1 MATAARF
8 AAGGGGSSP
17 PTPGPATSPPAQSQ
31 PTQLIVLPASLHQGT
46 ASGTLVN
53 GVPVIALEQ
62 TGDSSNEST
71 GPADQ
76 ETESQED
83 TIATTS
89 PHFITVTDVSENT
102 YGTEDCLI
110 PNSVRVKTYKEAKE
124 RRRLS
129 LEAVLSNN
137 FHNITLP
144 LIPIA
149 VASSDIEGWVM
160 LNCWG
165 TLPTEITAIGMVA
178 ALVHKGF
185 VKLDDVRREMDR
197 RACWGTMK
205 YVSVEIL
212 VGDLSHRLKMKAW
225 ITYYDDYTYSFYRT
239 PVSNKD
245 RTARSITLVRMDKRR
260 VSVDA
265 AASWAGSAS
274 PLTFELYRRLAGLM
288 SGERLIKFKEGR
300 YGIIFKFIFVMA
312 RREENELFWAYP
324 VYTVGDSTTLYPIT
338 NAGQPQGQYYA
349 TATPT
354 NAAPNSTTAV
364 TGTTVGYTAATG
376 QYVVQHTVD
385 PEALIPS
392 TRIGAQTGSAEYVA
406 TTAGQSTGQVVA
418 VSSNGEEVGSPLGH
432 ATRVSPATVQWLLEN
447 YETAEGVS
455 LPRST
460 LYAHYLRHCSENKLE
475 PVNAASFGKLI
486 RSVFLGLRTRRLGTR
501 GNSKYHY
508 YGIRVKPGSS
518 LVNVED
524 SSSRV
529 VLTSNSS
536 GKAQGTVRPFKRNSE
551 SSEHQTSNGALLQH
565 AAYLGDGSNA
575 IPVFPDM
582 HFTEQLPGD
591 CGYED
596 VDTLKSIY
604 REHLEAFLD
613 AILSLEFNTVESL
626 WREFWRSQYN
636 NNTDECEEEKYLS
649 KSKLFSLCSLE
660 PVQQFIKQVDLVF
673 YQNLIQV
680 LVPDVLKPIP
690 ATLTQSIR
698 NFAKNLESW
707 LTSAMAG
714 APSMM
719 LQIKLSAVSAFS
731 SSLRRYTS
739 LNHLAQA
746 ARAVLHNGN
755 QIGQMLADLNRV
767 DFHSVREQ
775 ASWVCQCDNEIVS
788 RFENDFKLTLQQQ
801 NSLEQWASW
810 LKNVVKSAL
819 KPYEGRPSFSKAARQ
834 FLLKW
839 SFYSSMVIRDLTLR
853 SAASF
858 GSFHLIRLLYDE
870 YMFYLIEHQVAE
882 ATGVVPIAVI
892 LEGIKQDI
900 MQNSL
905 CIYGNNDS
913 VYNGGKLG
921 CVSPTEHLTKRQ
933 KIS

>member
-1 MATAARF
+1 MATTARF
-8 AAGGGGSSP
+8 AAGGSSSP
-17 PTPGPATSPPAQSQ
+17 PTPAPATTPPAQPQ
-31 PTQLIVLPASLHQGT
+31 QTQLIVLPASLHQT
-46 ASGTLVN
+46 ATTAATIVN
-53 GVPVIALEQ
+53 GVPVIDVSALEQ
-62 TGDSSNEST
+62 AADSSNESSAT
-71 GPADQ
+71 AEQQGESH
-76 ETESQED
+76 ETD
-83 TIATTS
+83 PIATSS
-89 PHFITVTDVSENT
+89 PHFITVTVAEGDT
-102 YGTEDCLI
+102 
-110 PNSVRVKTYKEAKE
+110 
-124 RRRLS
+124 
-129 LEAVLSNN
+129 
-137 FHNITLP
+137 
-144 LIPIA
+144 
-149 VASSDIEGWVM
+149 VASHQGYHIQYVE
-160 LNCWG
+160 
-165 TLPTEITAIGMVA
+165 PEIYATQTNGGQAQM
-178 ALVHKGF
+178 
-185 VKLDDVRREMDR
+185 
-197 RACWGTMK
+197 
-205 YVSVEIL
+205 
-212 VGDLSHRLKMKAW
+212 
-225 ITYYDDYTYSFYRT
+225 
-239 PVSNKD
+239 
-245 RTARSITLVRMDKRR
+245 
-260 VSVDA
+260 
-265 AASWAGSAS
+265 
-274 PLTFELYRRLAGLM
+274 
-288 SGERLIKFKEGR
+288 
-300 YGIIFKFIFVMA
+300 
-312 RREENELFWAYP
+312 AYP
-324 VYTVGDSTTLYPIT
+324 VYTVGESATLYPIT
-338 NAGQPQGQYYA
+338 NAGQGQGQYYA
-349 TATPT
+349 AT
-354 NAAPNSTTAV
+354 NSGTTAV
-364 TGTTVGYTAATG
+364 TGTVGYTTTGG
-376 QYVVQHTVD
+376 QYVVQHAVD
-385 PEALIPS
+385 AESLIP
-392 TRIGAQTGSAEYVA
+392 A
-406 TTAGQSTGQVVA
+406 
-418 VSSNGEEVGSPLGH
+418 N
-432 ATRVSPATVQWLLEN
+432 RVSPQTTNAVQWLLEN

-460 LYAHYLRHCSENKLE
+460 LYAHYLRHCAENKLE

-518 LVNVED
+518 LMNMED
-524 SSSRV
+524 PSSRV
-529 VLTSNSS
+529 VLTTSNTS
-536 GKAQGTVRPFKRNSE
+536 GKAQGTVRPFKRNSD
-551 SSEHQTSNGALLQH
+551 SSDTSISNSGLSQH
-565 AAYLGDGSNA
+565 ITYLGDGSNS
-575 IPVFPDM
+575 IPAFPDI
-582 HFTEQLPGD
+582 HFSEPLPDD
-591 CGYED
+591 CGFED

-613 AILSLEFNTVESL
+613 AIVSLEFGTVESL

-636 NNTDECEEEKYLS
+636 NNSDECEEEKYLS
-649 KSKLFSLCSLE
+649 KSKLFSLCNLE
-660 PVQQFIKQVDLVF
+660 PVQHFMRHVDLIF

-714 APSMM
+714 APVAM
-719 LQIKLSAVSAFS
+719 LQIKLTAVSAFS

-746 ARAVLHNGN
+746 ARAVLHNSN

-775 ASWVCQCDNEIVS
+775 ASWVCQCDNEIVA

-819 KPYEGRPSFSKAARQ
+819 KPYEGKPSFSKAARQ

-905 CIYGNNDS
+905 SVYGNNDS
-913 VYNGGKLG
+913 VGNGNVNNKLG
-921 CVSPTEHLTKRQ
+921 CVSPSEQLSKRP

>member
-1 MATAARF
+1 MINYCLDIKEDPDRSSLGDATMATTARF
-8 AAGGGGSSP
+8 AAGGSSSP
-17 PTPGPATSPPAQSQ
+17 PTPTPATTPPAQPQ
-31 PTQLIVLPASLHQGT
+31 QTQLIVLPASLQT
-46 ASGTLVN
+46 TSSGTIVN
-53 GVPVIALEQ
+53 GVPVIDVSALEQ
-62 TGDSSNEST
+62 AADSSNEST
-71 GPADQ
+71 ATADHQ
-76 ETESQED
+76 TETHETDPLSSG
-83 TIATTS
+83 S
-89 PHFITVTDVSENT
+89 PHFITVTVAEGDT
-102 YGTEDCLI
+102 
-110 PNSVRVKTYKEAKE
+110 
-124 RRRLS
+124 
-129 LEAVLSNN
+129 
-137 FHNITLP
+137 
-144 LIPIA
+144 
-149 VASSDIEGWVM
+149 VASHQGYHIQYVE
-160 LNCWG
+160 
-165 TLPTEITAIGMVA
+165 PEI
-178 ALVHKGF
+178 
-185 VKLDDVRREMDR
+185 
-197 RACWGTMK
+197 
-205 YVSVEIL
+205 Y
-212 VGDLSHRLKMKAW
+212 
-225 ITYYDDYTYSFYRT
+225 
-239 PVSNKD
+239 
-245 RTARSITLVRMDKRR
+245 
-260 VSVDA
+260 
-265 AASWAGSAS
+265 ASQTNGGQAQ
-274 PLTFELYRRLAGLM
+274 M
-288 SGERLIKFKEGR
+288 
-300 YGIIFKFIFVMA
+300 
-312 RREENELFWAYP
+312 AYP
-324 VYTVGDSTTLYPIT
+324 VYTVGESATLYPIT
-338 NAGQPQGQYYA
+338 NTGQGQGQYY
-349 TATPT
+349 TAT
-354 NAAPNSTTAV
+354 NAGTTTV
-364 TGTTVGYTAATG
+364 TGTVGYTTTGG

-385 PEALIPS
+385 AESLIPS
-392 TRIGAQTGSAEYVA
+392 NRVSPQTTNAETNYVA
-406 TTAGQSTGQVVA
+406 TATVHASQSAGQVVA
-418 VSSNGEEVGSPLGH
+418 GEDVGSALGH

-460 LYAHYLRHCSENKLE
+460 LYAHYLRHCAENKLE

-508 YGIRVKPGSS
+508 YGIRVKPGSA
-518 LVNVED
+518 LMNIED
-524 SSSRV
+524 QSSRV
-529 VLTSNSS
+529 VLNTTNTT
-536 GKAQGTVRPFKRNSE
+536 GKAQGTVRPFKRNSDP
-551 SSEHQTSNGALLQH
+551 SDSITNSTLSQH
-565 AAYLGDGSNA
+565 VSYLGDGSSA
-575 IPVFPDM
+575 IPAFPDI
-582 HFTEQLPGD
+582 HFSQPLPED
-591 CGYED
+591 CGFED

-613 AILSLEFNTVESL
+613 AILSLEFSTVESL

-636 NNTDECEEEKYLS
+636 NNSDECEEEKYLS
-649 KSKLFSLCSLE
+649 KAKLFSLCNLE
-660 PVQQFIKQVDLVF
+660 PVQQFMRQVDLVF

-714 APSMM
+714 APSGM
-719 LQIKLSAVSAFS
+719 LQIKLTAVSAFS

-746 ARAVLHNGN
+746 ARAVLHNSN

-775 ASWVCQCDNEIVS
+775 ASWVCQCDNEIVA

-819 KPYEGRPSFSKAARQ
+819 KPYEGKPSFSKAARQ

-900 MQNSL
+900 MENSL
-905 CIYGNNDS
+905 SIYGNNDNFS
-913 VYNGGKLG
+913 SSKLV
-921 CVSPTEHLTKRQ
+921 CSSPSEPLSKRP

>member
-1 MATAARF
+1 MATTARF
-8 AAGGGGSSP
+8 AAGGGSSP
-17 PTPGPATSPPAQSQ
+17 PTPAPATTPPAQPQ
-31 PTQLIVLPASLHQGT
+31 PTQLIVLPASLHQGA

-71 GPADQ
+71 GGPDQ

-83 TIATTS
+83 NITTAS
-89 PHFITVTDVSENT
+89 PHFITVTVAEGD
-102 YGTEDCLI
+102 
-110 PNSVRVKTYKEAKE
+110 
-124 RRRLS
+124 
-129 LEAVLSNN
+129 
-137 FHNITLP
+137 
-144 LIPIA
+144 A
-149 VASSDIEGWVM
+149 VASHQSYHIQYVEQ
-160 LNCWG
+160 
-165 TLPTEITAIGMVA
+165 EI
-178 ALVHKGF
+178 
-185 VKLDDVRREMDR
+185 
-197 RACWGTMK
+197 
-205 YVSVEIL
+205 Y
-212 VGDLSHRLKMKAW
+212 
-225 ITYYDDYTYSFYRT
+225 
-239 PVSNKD
+239 
-245 RTARSITLVRMDKRR
+245 
-260 VSVDA
+260 
-265 AASWAGSAS
+265 ASQTNGGQ
-274 PLTFELYRRLAGLM
+274 TQM
-288 SGERLIKFKEGR
+288 
-300 YGIIFKFIFVMA
+300 
-312 RREENELFWAYP
+312 AYP

-338 NAGQPQGQYYA
+338 NAGQAQGQYYA
-349 TATPT
+349 
-354 NAAPNSTTAV
+354 AAAPSSAGPNSTTAV

-392 TRIGAQTGSAEYVA
+392 TRIGTQ
-406 TTAGQSTGQVVA
+406 A
-418 VSSNGEEVGSPLGH
+418 VS
-432 ATRVSPATVQWLLEN
+432 AVQWLLEN

-460 LYAHYLRHCSENKLE
+460 LYAHYLRHCSEHKLE

-518 LVNVED
+518 LMNVED

-529 VLTSNSS
+529 VLSSNSS
-536 GKAQGTVRPFKRNSE
+536 GKAQGTVRPFKRNTD
-551 SSEHQTSNGALLQH
+551 SSDSQSSNSALLQH
-565 AAYLGDGSNA
+565 AAYLGDGSNV
-575 IPVFPDM
+575 IPVFPDI
-582 HFTEQLPGD
+582 HFTSDLPDD

-636 NNTDECEEEKYLS
+636 NNADECEEEKYLS
-649 KSKLFSLCSLE
+649 KAKLFCLCSLE
-660 PVQQFIKQVDLVF
+660 PVQQFVKQVDLVF

-714 APSMM
+714 APSSM

-900 MQNSL
+900 IQNSL
-905 CIYGNNDS
+905 CVYGNNDLLC
-913 VYNGGKLG
+913 NGGKLG
-921 CVSPTEHLTKRQ
+921 CVSPTEQLTKRQ

>member
-8 AAGGGGSSP
+8 AAGGGSSP
-17 PTPGPATSPPAQSQ
+17 PTPSPATTPPEQPQ
-31 PTQLIVLPASLHQGT
+31 PTQLIVLPASLHQG
-46 ASGTLVN
+46 AVN

-62 TGDSSNEST
+62 TGESSNEST
-71 GPADQ
+71 GGEDQ
-76 ETESQED
+76 VSDPQED
-83 TIATTS
+83 PIATTP
-89 PHFITVTDVSENT
+89 PHFITVTVAEGD
-102 YGTEDCLI
+102 
-110 PNSVRVKTYKEAKE
+110 
-124 RRRLS
+124 
-129 LEAVLSNN
+129 
-137 FHNITLP
+137 
-144 LIPIA
+144 A
-149 VASSDIEGWVM
+149 VASHQSYQIQYVEQ
-160 LNCWG
+160 
-165 TLPTEITAIGMVA
+165 EI
-178 ALVHKGF
+178 
-185 VKLDDVRREMDR
+185 
-197 RACWGTMK
+197 
-205 YVSVEIL
+205 Y
-212 VGDLSHRLKMKAW
+212 
-225 ITYYDDYTYSFYRT
+225 
-239 PVSNKD
+239 
-245 RTARSITLVRMDKRR
+245 
-260 VSVDA
+260 
-265 AASWAGSAS
+265 ASQTNGGQ
-274 PLTFELYRRLAGLM
+274 PQM
-288 SGERLIKFKEGR
+288 
-300 YGIIFKFIFVMA
+300 
-312 RREENELFWAYP
+312 AYP
-324 VYTVGDSTTLYPIT
+324 VYTVGDSTTLYPIANT
-338 NAGQPQGQYYA
+338 GQGQGQYYA
-349 TATPT
+349 APAA
-354 NAAPNSTTAV
+354 NAGGGGTTAV
-364 TGTTVGYTAATG
+364 TGTTVGYSAATG
-376 QYVVQHTVD
+376 QYVVQHAVD
-385 PEALIPS
+385 AESLIPT
-392 TRIGAQTGSAEYVA
+392 TRIGPQGATAEYA
-406 TTAGQSTGQVVA
+406 PTNTGQVSGQMVT
-418 VSSNGEEVGSPLGH
+418 VSSNGDELGSSLGH

-460 LYAHYLRHCSENKLE
+460 LYAHYLRHCSEHKLE

-518 LVNVED
+518 LMNIED

-529 VLTSNSS
+529 VLNSNSS
-536 GKAQGTVRPFKRNSE
+536 GKAQGTIRPFKRNSD
-551 SSEHQTSNGALLQH
+551 SSDSQSSNGTLLQH

-575 IPVFPDM
+575 IPNFPDIQ
-582 HFTEQLPGD
+582 FSERLPED

-636 NNTDECEEEKYLS
+636 NNGDECEEEKYLS

-660 PVQQFIKQVDLVF
+660 PVQIFMKQVDLVF

-698 NFAKNLESW
+698 NFAKNLENW
-707 LTSAMAG
+707 LTSAMTG
-714 APSMM
+714 APSGM
-719 LQIKLSAVSAFS
+719 LQIKLTAVSAFS

-819 KPYEGRPSFSKAARQ
+819 KPYEGTPTFSKAARQ

-882 ATGVVPIAVI
+882 ATGVVPIAVV
-892 LEGIKQDI
+892 LEGIKQDVL
-900 MQNSL
+900 QNNLSVYGSNDSL
-905 CIYGNNDS
+905 C
-913 VYNGGKLG
+913 NGSPLQSAKLE
-921 CVSPTEHLTKRQ
+921 CVSPTEQLTKRQ

>member
-1 MATAARF
+1 MATTARF
-8 AAGGGGSSP
+8 ASAGGGNSSP
-17 PTPGPATSPPAQSQ
+17 PTPAPATTPPAQPQ
-31 PTQLIVLPASLHQGT
+31 QTQLIVLPASLHQTTGT
-46 ASGTLVN
+46 IVN
-53 GVPVIALEQ
+53 GVPVIDVSALEQ
-62 TGDSSNEST
+62 AADSSNEST
-71 GPADQ
+71 ATNEQQNENHEADPL
-76 ETESQED
+76 
-83 TIATTS
+83 ATAS
-89 PHFITVTDVSENT
+89 PHYITVTVAESDT
-102 YGTEDCLI
+102 
-110 PNSVRVKTYKEAKE
+110 
-124 RRRLS
+124 
-129 LEAVLSNN
+129 
-137 FHNITLP
+137 
-144 LIPIA
+144 
-149 VASSDIEGWVM
+149 VASHQGYHIQYVE
-160 LNCWG
+160 
-165 TLPTEITAIGMVA
+165 PEIYATQTNGGQAQM
-178 ALVHKGF
+178 
-185 VKLDDVRREMDR
+185 
-197 RACWGTMK
+197 
-205 YVSVEIL
+205 
-212 VGDLSHRLKMKAW
+212 
-225 ITYYDDYTYSFYRT
+225 
-239 PVSNKD
+239 
-245 RTARSITLVRMDKRR
+245 
-260 VSVDA
+260 
-265 AASWAGSAS
+265 
-274 PLTFELYRRLAGLM
+274 
-288 SGERLIKFKEGR
+288 
-300 YGIIFKFIFVMA
+300 
-312 RREENELFWAYP
+312 AYP
-324 VYTVGDSTTLYPIT
+324 VYTVGESATLYPIA
-338 NAGQPQGQYYA
+338 NAGQGQSQYYA
-349 TATPT
+349 AT
-354 NAAPNSTTAV
+354 NSGTTTV
-364 TGTTVGYTAATG
+364 TGTVGYTTTGG

-385 PEALIPS
+385 ADSLISSNRVSP
-392 TRIGAQTGSAEYVA
+392 QTTSAETSYVA
-406 TTAGQSTGQVVA
+406 TATVHASQPSGQVVA
-418 VSSNGEEVGSPLGH
+418 GEDVGSALGH
-432 ATRVSPATVQWLLEN
+432 ATRVAPATVQWLLEN

-460 LYAHYLRHCSENKLE
+460 LYAHYLRHCAENKLE

-518 LVNVED
+518 LMNLED
-524 SSSRV
+524 QSSRV
-529 VLTSNSS
+529 VLSSNNTN
-536 GKAQGTVRPFKRNSE
+536 GKAQGTVRPFKRSSDSSDSINSGL
-551 SSEHQTSNGALLQH
+551 SQH
-565 AAYLGDGSNA
+565 VAYLGDGSSA
-575 IPVFPDM
+575 IPAFPDIQ
-582 HFTEQLPGD
+582 FREPLPED

-613 AILSLEFNTVESL
+613 AILSLEFATVESL

-636 NNTDECEEEKYLS
+636 NNSDECEEEKYLS

-660 PVQQFIKQVDLVF
+660 PVQHFMRQVDLVF

-698 NFAKNLESW
+698 NFAKNLENW
-707 LTSAMAG
+707 LTTAMTG
-714 APSMM
+714 APPAM
-719 LQIKLSAVSAFS
+719 LQIKLTAVSAFS

-746 ARAVLHNGN
+746 ARAVLHNSN

-775 ASWVCQCDNEIVS
+775 ASWVCQCDNDLVA

-819 KPYEGRPSFSKAARQ
+819 KPYEGKPSFSKAARQ

-900 MQNSL
+900 MENSL
-905 CIYGNNDS
+905 SVYGNDGFS
-913 VYNGGKLG
+913 ATKLT
-921 CVSPTEHLTKRQ
+921 CVSPTEPLSKRP

>member
-1 MATAARF
+1 MATTARF
-8 AAGGGGSSP
+8 AAGGSNSP
-17 PTPGPATSPPAQSQ
+17 PIPAPADSPPAQPQ
-31 PTQLIVLPASLHQGT
+31 QTQLIVLPASLQT
-46 ASGTLVN
+46 TSSGATIVN
-53 GVPVIALEQ
+53 GVPVIDVSALEQ
-62 TGDSSNEST
+62 AADSSNESSAT
-71 GPADQ
+71 AEHQ
-76 ETESQED
+76 TESHETD
-83 TIATTS
+83 PLATTS
-89 PHFITVTDVSENT
+89 PHFITVTVAEGDT
-102 YGTEDCLI
+102 
-110 PNSVRVKTYKEAKE
+110 
-124 RRRLS
+124 
-129 LEAVLSNN
+129 
-137 FHNITLP
+137 
-144 LIPIA
+144 
-149 VASSDIEGWVM
+149 VASHQGYHIQYVE
-160 LNCWG
+160 
-165 TLPTEITAIGMVA
+165 PEI
-178 ALVHKGF
+178 
-185 VKLDDVRREMDR
+185 
-197 RACWGTMK
+197 
-205 YVSVEIL
+205 Y
-212 VGDLSHRLKMKAW
+212 
-225 ITYYDDYTYSFYRT
+225 
-239 PVSNKD
+239 
-245 RTARSITLVRMDKRR
+245 
-260 VSVDA
+260 
-265 AASWAGSAS
+265 ASQTNGGQ
-274 PLTFELYRRLAGLM
+274 TQM
-288 SGERLIKFKEGR
+288 
-300 YGIIFKFIFVMA
+300 
-312 RREENELFWAYP
+312 AYP
-324 VYTVGDSTTLYPIT
+324 VYTVGESATLYPIA
-338 NAGQPQGQYYA
+338 NAGQGHGQYYA
-349 TATPT
+349 ATNT
-354 NAAPNSTTAV
+354 GTTTV
-364 TGTTVGYTAATG
+364 TGTVGYTTTGG

-385 PEALIPS
+385 ADSLIPS
-392 TRIGAQTGSAEYVA
+392 NRVSPQTTNADTSYIATATVHASQSSGHVVAGDDVGSA
-406 TTAGQSTGQVVA
+406 
-418 VSSNGEEVGSPLGH
+418 LGH

-460 LYAHYLRHCSENKLE
+460 LYSHYLRHCADHKLE

-508 YGIRVKPGSS
+508 YGIRVKPGSA
-518 LVNVED
+518 LMNIED
-524 SSSRV
+524 QSSRV
-529 VLTSNSS
+529 VLNSTAGS
-536 GKAQGTVRPFKRNSE
+536 GKAQGTVRPFKRNADSADAAPN
-551 SSEHQTSNGALLQH
+551 NGALSQH
-565 AAYLGDGSNA
+565 VAYLGDGSSS
-575 IPVFPDM
+575 IPAFPDIR
-582 HFTEQLPGD
+582 FVEPLPDD

-613 AILSLEFNTVESL
+613 AILSLEFATVESL

-636 NNTDECEEEKYLS
+636 NNSDECEEEKYLS

-660 PVQQFIKQVDLVF
+660 PVQQFMRQIDLVF

-707 LTSAMAG
+707 LTTAMAG
-714 APSMM
+714 APPAM
-719 LQIKLSAVSAFS
+719 LQIKLTAVSAFG

-746 ARAVLHNGN
+746 ARAVLHNSN

-775 ASWVCQCDNEIVS
+775 ASWVCQCDNEIVA

-819 KPYEGRPSFSKAARQ
+819 KPYEGKPSFSKAARQ

-900 MQNSL
+900 MENSL
-905 CIYGNNDS
+905 SVYGNNDFTS
-913 VYNGGKLG
+913 SKLT
-921 CVSPTEHLTKRQ
+921 CVSPPEPISKRP

>member
-8 AAGGGGSSP
+8 AAGNSSSP
-17 PTPGPATSPPAQSQ
+17 PTPAPATTPPAQTQ
-31 PTQLIVLPASLHQGT
+31 PTQLIVLPASLHQS
-46 ASGTLVN
+46 AANGTLVN
-53 GVPVIALEQ
+53 GVPVITLEQ
-62 TGDSSNEST
+62 SGDSSNEST
-71 GPADQ
+71 AVGEQQGDN
-76 ETESQED
+76 QED
-83 TIATTS
+83 PLATTS
-89 PHFITVTDVSENT
+89 PHFITVTVADGE
-102 YGTEDCLI
+102 
-110 PNSVRVKTYKEAKE
+110 
-124 RRRLS
+124 
-129 LEAVLSNN
+129 
-137 FHNITLP
+137 
-144 LIPIA
+144 A
-149 VASSDIEGWVM
+149 VASHQGYHIQYVEPEIYASQTNG
-160 LNCWG
+160 G
-165 TLPTEITAIGMVA
+165 PTQM
-178 ALVHKGF
+178 
-185 VKLDDVRREMDR
+185 
-197 RACWGTMK
+197 
-205 YVSVEIL
+205 
-212 VGDLSHRLKMKAW
+212 
-225 ITYYDDYTYSFYRT
+225 
-239 PVSNKD
+239 
-245 RTARSITLVRMDKRR
+245 
-260 VSVDA
+260 
-265 AASWAGSAS
+265 
-274 PLTFELYRRLAGLM
+274 
-288 SGERLIKFKEGR
+288 
-300 YGIIFKFIFVMA
+300 
-312 RREENELFWAYP
+312 AYP
-324 VYTVGDSTTLYPIT
+324 VYAVGDSAATLYPIT
-338 NAGQPQGQYYA
+338 NTGQAQGQYYA
-349 TATPT
+349 TA
-354 NAAPNSTTAV
+354 NPNSSGNTT
-364 TGTTVGYTAATG
+364 TGTTVGYTTAGG
-376 QYVVQHTVD
+376 QYVVHHAVD
-385 PEALIPS
+385 AETLIP
-392 TRIGAQTGSAEYVA
+392 
-406 TTAGQSTGQVVA
+406 
-418 VSSNGEEVGSPLGH
+418 
-432 ATRVSPATVQWLLEN
+432 ATRLSPQTANAVQWLLEN

-518 LVNVED
+518 LMNIED
-524 SSSRV
+524 STSRV
-529 VLTSNSS
+529 ILTTNNST
-536 GKAQGTVRPFKRNSE
+536 GKAQGTVRPFKRNSD
-551 SSEHQTSNGALLQH
+551 SSDTQSTNGALSQH
-565 AAYLGDGSNA
+565 ITYLGDGSNS
-575 IPVFPDM
+575 IPAFPDI
-582 HFTEQLPGD
+582 HFNEPLPDD

-613 AILSLEFNTVESL
+613 AILGLEFNTVESL

-636 NNTDECEEEKYLS
+636 NNSDECEEEKYLS

-660 PVQQFIKQVDLVF
+660 PVQQFMKQVDLVF

-714 APSMM
+714 APAPM
-719 LQIKLSAVSAFS
+719 LQIKLTAVSAFS

-905 CIYGNNDS
+905 SIYGNNEICNGSS
-913 VYNGGKLG
+913 VPSGKMG
-921 CVSPTEHLTKRQ
+921 CVSPTEMMSKRQ

>member
-1 MATAARF
+1 MATTARF
-8 AAGGGGSSP
+8 AAGGGSSP
-17 PTPGPATSPPAQSQ
+17 PTPAPATTPPAQPQ
-31 PTQLIVLPASLHQGT
+31 PTQLIVLPASLHQGAT
-46 ASGTLVN
+46 SGTLVN

-62 TGDSSNEST
+62 TGESSNEST
-71 GPADQ
+71 GGGDQ

-83 TIATTS
+83 PIATTS
-89 PHFITVTDVSENT
+89 PHFITVTVAEGD
-102 YGTEDCLI
+102 
-110 PNSVRVKTYKEAKE
+110 
-124 RRRLS
+124 
-129 LEAVLSNN
+129 
-137 FHNITLP
+137 
-144 LIPIA
+144 A
-149 VASSDIEGWVM
+149 VASHQSYHIQYVEQ
-160 LNCWG
+160 
-165 TLPTEITAIGMVA
+165 EI
-178 ALVHKGF
+178 
-185 VKLDDVRREMDR
+185 
-197 RACWGTMK
+197 
-205 YVSVEIL
+205 Y
-212 VGDLSHRLKMKAW
+212 
-225 ITYYDDYTYSFYRT
+225 
-239 PVSNKD
+239 
-245 RTARSITLVRMDKRR
+245 
-260 VSVDA
+260 
-265 AASWAGSAS
+265 ASQTNGGQAQ
-274 PLTFELYRRLAGLM
+274 M
-288 SGERLIKFKEGR
+288 
-300 YGIIFKFIFVMA
+300 
-312 RREENELFWAYP
+312 AYP
-324 VYTVGDSTTLYPIT
+324 VYTVGDSTTLYPIA
-338 NAGQPQGQYYA
+338 NAGQGQGQYYA
-349 TATPT
+349 AS
-354 NAAPNSTTAV
+354 AANSGGNSTTAV
-364 TGTTVGYTAATG
+364 TGTTVGYSATTG

-385 PEALIPS
+385 PETLIPT
-392 TRIGAQTGSAEYVA
+392 TRIAPQAASA
-406 TTAGQSTGQVVA
+406 
-418 VSSNGEEVGSPLGH
+418 
-432 ATRVSPATVQWLLEN
+432 VQWLLEN

-518 LVNVED
+518 LMNIED

-529 VLTSNSS
+529 MLNSNST
-536 GKAQGTVRPFKRNSE
+536 GKAQGTVRPFKRNSD
-551 SSEHQTSNGALLQH
+551 SSDSQGSNGALLQH

-575 IPVFPDM
+575 IPSFPDI
-582 HFTEQLPGD
+582 HFSEPLPDD
-591 CGYED
+591 CGFED

-636 NNTDECEEEKYLS
+636 NNGDECEEEKYLS

-660 PVQQFIKQVDLVF
+660 QVQLFMKQVDLVF

-714 APSMM
+714 APPSM
-719 LQIKLSAVSAFS
+719 LQIKLTAVSAFS

-900 MQNSL
+900 MQNNLS
-905 CIYGNNDS
+905 IYGNNDQIC
-913 VYNGGKLG
+913 NGSPLQSGKLG
-921 CVSPTEHLTKRQ
+921 CVSPTEQLSKRQ

>member
-1 MATAARF
+1 MATTARF
-8 AAGGGGSSP
+8 AAGGSSSP
-17 PTPGPATSPPAQSQ
+17 PTPAPATTPPAQPQ
-31 PTQLIVLPASLHQGT
+31 QTQLIVLPASLHQT
-46 ASGTLVN
+46 AANGATIVN
-53 GVPVIALEQ
+53 GVPVIDVTALEQ
-62 TGDSSNEST
+62 AADSSNESSAT
-71 GPADQ
+71 TEQQGEAH
-76 ETESQED
+76 ETD
-83 TIATTS
+83 PIATSS
-89 PHFITVTDVSENT
+89 PHFITVTVAEGD
-102 YGTEDCLI
+102 
-110 PNSVRVKTYKEAKE
+110 
-124 RRRLS
+124 
-129 LEAVLSNN
+129 
-137 FHNITLP
+137 
-144 LIPIA
+144 A
-149 VASSDIEGWVM
+149 VASHQGYHIQYVE
-160 LNCWG
+160 
-165 TLPTEITAIGMVA
+165 PEIYA
-178 ALVHKGF
+178 AQTNGGQAQ
-185 VKLDDVRREMDR
+185 M
-197 RACWGTMK
+197 
-205 YVSVEIL
+205 
-212 VGDLSHRLKMKAW
+212 
-225 ITYYDDYTYSFYRT
+225 
-239 PVSNKD
+239 
-245 RTARSITLVRMDKRR
+245 
-260 VSVDA
+260 
-265 AASWAGSAS
+265 
-274 PLTFELYRRLAGLM
+274 
-288 SGERLIKFKEGR
+288 
-300 YGIIFKFIFVMA
+300 
-312 RREENELFWAYP
+312 AYP
-324 VYTVGDSTTLYPIT
+324 VYTVGESATLYPIA
-338 NAGQPQGQYYA
+338 NAGQGQGQYYA
-349 TATPT
+349 AT
-354 NAAPNSTTAV
+354 NSGTTTV
-364 TGTTVGYTAATG
+364 TGTVGYTTTGG
-376 QYVVQHTVD
+376 QYVVQHAVD
-385 PEALIPS
+385 AESLIPANRVS
-392 TRIGAQTGSAEYVA
+392 PQTTNAETNYVA
-406 TTAGQSTGQVVA
+406 TATVHATQSPGQVVA
-418 VSSNGEEVGSPLGH
+418 GEDVGSALGH

-460 LYAHYLRHCSENKLE
+460 LYAHYLRHCAENKLE

-518 LVNVED
+518 LMNMED
-524 SSSRV
+524 PSSRV
-529 VLTSNSS
+529 VLTTTNSS
-536 GKAQGTVRPFKRNSE
+536 GKAQGTVRPFKRNSDPSD
-551 SSEHQTSNGALLQH
+551 SSVSNNGLSQH
-565 AAYLGDGSNA
+565 VTYLGDGSSA
-575 IPVFPDM
+575 IPAFPDIN
-582 HFTEQLPGD
+582 FSKPLPDD
-591 CGYED
+591 CGFED

-613 AILSLEFNTVESL
+613 AILSLEFGTVESL

-636 NNTDECEEEKYLS
+636 NNSDECEEEKYLS
-649 KSKLFSLCSLE
+649 KAKLFSLCTLE
-660 PVQQFIKQVDLVF
+660 PVQHFMREVDLIF

-714 APSMM
+714 APAAM
-719 LQIKLSAVSAFS
+719 LQIKLTAVSAFS

-746 ARAVLHNGN
+746 ARAVLHNSN

-775 ASWVCQCDNEIVS
+775 ASWVCQCDNEIVA

-819 KPYEGRPSFSKAARQ
+819 KPYEGKPSFSKAARQ

-905 CIYGNNDS
+905 SIYGNNDLMG
-913 VYNGGKLG
+913 NGNITSKLG
-921 CVSPTEHLTKRQ
+921 CVSPSEQHLSKRP

>member
-8 AAGGGGSSP
+8 AAGGDSSP
-17 PTPGPATSPPAQSQ
+17 PTPAPATTPPTQPPQ
-31 PTQLIVLPASLHQGT
+31 PTQLIVLPASLHQSAT
-46 ASGTLVN
+46 AGTLVN

-62 TGDSSNEST
+62 TGESSNEST
-71 GPADQ
+71 GAGDQ
-76 ETESQED
+76 DTEPQED
-83 TIATTS
+83 PIATTP
-89 PHFITVTDVSENT
+89 PHFITVTVAEGD
-102 YGTEDCLI
+102 
-110 PNSVRVKTYKEAKE
+110 
-124 RRRLS
+124 
-129 LEAVLSNN
+129 
-137 FHNITLP
+137 
-144 LIPIA
+144 A
-149 VASSDIEGWVM
+149 VASHQSYHIQYVEQ
-160 LNCWG
+160 
-165 TLPTEITAIGMVA
+165 EI
-178 ALVHKGF
+178 
-185 VKLDDVRREMDR
+185 
-197 RACWGTMK
+197 
-205 YVSVEIL
+205 
-212 VGDLSHRLKMKAW
+212 
-225 ITYYDDYTYSFYRT
+225 YSSQNNGGQ
-239 PVSNKD
+239 PQ
-245 RTARSITLVRMDKRR
+245 M
-260 VSVDA
+260 
-265 AASWAGSAS
+265 
-274 PLTFELYRRLAGLM
+274 
-288 SGERLIKFKEGR
+288 
-300 YGIIFKFIFVMA
+300 
-312 RREENELFWAYP
+312 AYP

-338 NAGQPQGQYYA
+338 NAGQSQSQYYA
-349 TATPT
+349 TTP
-354 NAAPNSTTAV
+354 ASNSTSSTTGAV
-364 TGTTVGYTAATG
+364 AGATVGYSAAG

-385 PEALIPS
+385 PESLIPT
-392 TRIGAQTGSAEYVA
+392 TRIAPQAA
-406 TTAGQSTGQVVA
+406 NA
-418 VSSNGEEVGSPLGH
+418 
-432 ATRVSPATVQWLLEN
+432 VQWLLEN

-460 LYAHYLRHCSENKLE
+460 LYAHYLRHCSEHKLE

-518 LVNVED
+518 LVNIED

-529 VLTSNSS
+529 ILTSNNNT
-536 GKAQGTVRPFKRNSE
+536 GKAQGTVRPFKRNSD
-551 SSEHQTSNGALLQH
+551 SSDSSSCNGTLLQH

-575 IPVFPDM
+575 IPTFPDIQ
-582 HFTEQLPGD
+582 FSEPLPED
-591 CGYED
+591 CGFED
-596 VDTLKSIY
+596 VDTLRSIY

-636 NNTDECEEEKYLS
+636 NNGDECEEEKYLS

-660 PVQQFIKQVDLVF
+660 PLQQFMKQVDLIF

-714 APSMM
+714 APPAM
-719 LQIKLSAVSAFS
+719 LQIKLTAVSAFS

-775 ASWVCQCDNEIVS
+775 ASWVCQCDSDLVS
-788 RFENDFKLTLQQQ
+788 QFENDFKLTLQQQ

-892 LEGIKQDI
+892 LEGIKQDV

-905 CIYGNNDS
+905 S
-913 VYNGGKLG
+913 VYGTSGDNICNSMSSQKLG
-921 CVSPTEHLTKRQ
+921 CVSPSDHLNKRH